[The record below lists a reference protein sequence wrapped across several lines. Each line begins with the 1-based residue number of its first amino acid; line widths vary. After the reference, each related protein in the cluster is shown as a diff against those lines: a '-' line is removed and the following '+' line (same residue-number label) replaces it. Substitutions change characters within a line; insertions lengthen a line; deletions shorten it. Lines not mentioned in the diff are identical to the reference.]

1 MIVHWVVLADAS
13 RARICRS
20 DELITN
26 LEEVDDMV
34 HPQSRM
40 HAGELLSDDRGRMRN
55 MAGVG
60 TAMDAHTDPAD
71 VEQGR
76 FAAELARA
84 LLHGLEQGRYERLVI
99 AAPPRFLGMLRGELS
114 PRVQKAVVGEIHHD
128 YVHTPLHQVG
138 ALIAAQLQKA

>member
-20 DELITN
+20 DELLTH
-26 LEEVDDMV
+26 LEEVGDKF
-34 HPQSRM
+34 HPESRM

-71 VEQGR
+71 VEHGR
-76 FAAELARA
+76 FAAELAHT
-84 LLHGLEQGRYERLVI
+84 LLRGLEQGRYERLVI

-114 PRVQKAVVGEIHHD
+114 PRVQKTVVAEIHHD
-128 YVHTPLHQVG
+128 YVHKPLHEVS
-138 ALIAAQLQKA
+138 ALITTQLQKA